1 MFHLT
6 LGRVKRQI
14 TNKGQMLRGKSAL
27 KTFSTPSPWQT
38 PPTSC
43 PVTTEHTQKRFEYKY
58 RYKFGS
64 KNSTKNEN
72 NKFCWSESRLC
83 NFSLFDVLGGA
94 RPSVAAMYIKLAI
107 SCSPSSLLDV

>member
-6 LGRVKRQI
+6 LVRVKRQI

-58 RYKFGS
+58 RYKFGP
-64 KNSTKNEN
+64 KNSTKNAEII
-72 NKFCWSESRLC
+72 
-83 NFSLFDVLGGA
+83 NFVGLKADSVTFLFL
-94 RPSVAAMYIKLAI
+94 MY
-107 SCSPSSLLDV
+107 